1 MADTEYKEKM
11 ELGKTIHEN
20 VREYNILEE
29 TIPREY
35 KELLELYM
43 KQKQNIDPEK
53 VKLGEFESKL
63 NIMKPTDREVI
74 WVLGE
79 ICEEFI
85 EPNLDGVEL
94 FVEGI

>member
-1 MADTEYKEKM
+1 
-11 ELGKTIHEN
+11 
-20 VREYNILEE
+20 
-29 TIPREY
+29 
-35 KELLELYM
+35 M

-79 ICEEFI
+79 NSKEFI
-85 EPNLDGVEL
+85 EPKFGWCRVICGGDIKLKKSSICQAQRKGSLMTMEKL
-94 FVEGI
+94 QHLMGSTMKYWKK

>member
-1 MADTEYKEKM
+1 
-11 ELGKTIHEN
+11 
-20 VREYNILEE
+20 
-29 TIPREY
+29 
-35 KELLELYM
+35 M

-79 ICEEFI
+79 NSKEFI
-85 EPNLDGVEL
+85 EPKFGWSRVICGGDIKLKKSSICQALRKRSLMHAVEVPHSDVSHL
-94 FVEGI
+94 FSSFL